1 MLQLNIQ
8 WRLRKTEFRLSW
20 KEKKA
25 YGESAKA

>member
-1 MLQLNIQ
+1 MLQLSVQ
-8 WRLRKTEFRLSW
+8 WRLRKTELQLSW